1 MVESMLR
8 LSLSH
13 PKARLNLAGKSFIS
27 LAALPM
33 FHLLGCATAPSPSP
47 APPSAPLV
55 APAISTQ
62 PANQSIPLGLSA
74 TYSVSA
80 KGSASLAYQWSK
92 NGAPITG
99 ATSSSFT
106 TPATVSTDMGSLFTV
121 AISNPAGSV
130 TSNPASLTITARAPK
145 PGDLRFQQVDAA
157 STVNGY
163 NNGPLGIGSGITGTL
178 GFYFGQSIGTPL
190 YLSTGDCI
198 AVSPPPGAGCSWLFM
213 QFYLPSQLTGLGL
226 STGYSGGYFTN
237 FPADLQNTNLT
248 AGTGN
253 PPSAPNSVITSLDL
267 EPGANLFAASW
278 IQTTQGGGFDMSM
291 QTVSPAA
298 LQAAATQ
305 EGAHSRV
312 ITAISYNASQVTY
325 LSYGWQSDTSTVY
338 ETQVATATLATI
350 PAVAANLAS
359 NGYIITATGGSGIHD
374 SFFLVGT
381 RVQGDTVPRP
391 FLSATQLGTTY
402 VGTLMQQ
409 GYAIVAAVQGSDGLL
424 TWLTER

>member
-1 MVESMLR
+1 
-8 LSLSH
+8 
-13 PKARLNLAGKSFIS
+13 
-27 LAALPM
+27 M
-33 FHLLGCATAPSPSP
+33 FHLLGCATSTSPNPTPPSP
-47 APPSAPLV
+47 APLV

-80 KGSASLAYQWSK
+80 TGSASLAYQWSK
-92 NGAPITG
+92 NGTPITG
-99 ATSSSFT
+99 ATSSGYT
-106 TPATVSTDMGSLFTV
+106 TPATVSTDTGSHFTV
-121 AISNPAGSV
+121 TISNPAGSV
-130 TSNPASLTITARAPK
+130 TSNQASLTITARAPK

-163 NNGPLGIGSGITGTL
+163 NNGPLGIGSAITGRL
-178 GFYFGQSIGTPL
+178 GFYFGLSIGTPL
-190 YLSTGDCI
+190 FLSTGDCI
-198 AVSPPPGAGCSWLFM
+198 AVSPPPGAGCSWLFE
-213 QFYLPSQLTGLGL
+213 QFYLPSQLASLGL
-226 STGYSGGYFTN
+226 STGYSGDDFTN
-237 FPADLQNTNLT
+237 FPADLQTTNLGG
-248 AGTGN
+248 AGN
-253 PPSAPNSVITSLDL
+253 PPSSPNSVITSLDL

-381 RVQGDTVPRP
+381 RVQGDTIPRP

>member
-1 MVESMLR
+1 
-8 LSLSH
+8 
-13 PKARLNLAGKSFIS
+13 
-27 LAALPM
+27 M

-55 APAISTQ
+55 APAISAQ
-62 PANQSIPLGLSA
+62 PANQTIPLGLSA

-80 KGSASLAYQWSK
+80 KGSASLTYQWSK
-92 NGAPITG
+92 NGTPITG
-99 ATSSSFT
+99 ATSSSYT
-106 TPATVSTDMGSLFTV
+106 TPATASTDTGSLFTV

-130 TSNPASLTITARAPK
+130 TSSPASLTITARAPK
-145 PGDLRFQQVDAA
+145 QGDLRFQQVDAA

-163 NNGPLGIGSGITGTL
+163 NNGSLGIGSGIPGRG

-198 AVSPPPGAGCSWLFM
+198 AVSPPPGAGCSWLF
-213 QFYLPSQLTGLGL
+213 FEFSLPSQLTSLGL
-226 STGYSGGYFTN
+226 STSYGGDFFTN
-237 FPADLQNTNLT
+237 FPADLQTTTILGG
-248 AGTGN
+248 AGN

-291 QTVSPAA
+291 QTVSPAD

-338 ETQVATATLATI
+338 ETQVATATVATV

-381 RVQGDTVPRP
+381 RVQGDTIPRP
-391 FLSATQLGTTY
+391 FMSATQLGTTY

>member
-1 MVESMLR
+1 L
-8 LSLSH
+8 L
-13 PKARLNLAGKSFIS
+13 
-27 LAALPM
+27 M
-33 FHLLGCATAPSPSP
+33 FHLLGCATATSPNP
-47 APPSAPLV
+47 APPSAPLI
-55 APAISTQ
+55 APAISAQ

-80 KGSASLAYQWSK
+80 TGSASLAYQWSK
-92 NGAPITG
+92 NGTPITG
-99 ATSSSFT
+99 ATSNSYT
-106 TPATVSTDMGSLFTV
+106 TAATTSTDTGSQFTV
-121 AISNPAGSV
+121 TISNPAGSV
-130 TSNPASLTITARAPK
+130 TSSQASLTITARAPK

-163 NNGPLGIGSGITGTL
+163 NNGPLGIGSGIPGRG
-178 GFYFGQSIGTPL
+178 GFYFGLSIGTPL

-198 AVSPPPGAGCSWLFM
+198 AVSPPPGTGCSWLF
-213 QFYLPSQLTGLGL
+213 FEFSLPSQLTSLGL
-226 STGYSGGYFTN
+226 STGYGGDFFTN
-237 FPADLQNTNLT
+237 FPAELQTTNLSG
-248 AGTGN
+248 AGN

-291 QTVSPAA
+291 QTISPAD

-338 ETQVATATLATI
+338 ETRVATATLATV

-381 RVQGDTVPRP
+381 RVQGDTNPRP
-391 FLSATQLGTTY
+391 FMSATQLGTTY

-409 GYAIVAAVQGSDGLL
+409 GYAIVASVQGSDGLL